1 MIETITWN
9 LGSAENYNTNENGTA
24 NHWYDYERN
33 TLVFAGND
41 ATWSGKIGLISP
53 SDYAYATSGGNTFTQ
68 NTCINTALTSLSE
81 AADCSANNWLF
92 LANKAQWFMNPA
104 MTNQENYFALNTSGN
119 LEELKSDGTV
129 ADRPAIYLKPG
140 ITVKGGNGSAGN
152 PYIIN

>member
-1 MIETITWN
+1 MPKQP
-9 LGSAENYNTNENGTA
+9 
-24 NHWYDYERN
+24 YDY
-33 TLVFAGND
+33 LA
-41 ATWSGKIGLISP
+41 
-53 SDYAYATSGGNTFTQ
+53 TQ

>member
-1 MIETITWN
+1 
-9 LGSAENYNTNENGTA
+9 
-24 NHWYDYERN
+24 
-33 TLVFAGND
+33 
-41 ATWSGKIGLISP
+41 
-53 SDYAYATSGGNTFTQ
+53 
-68 NTCINTALTSLSE
+68 
-81 AADCSANNWLF
+81 
-92 LANKAQWFMNPA
+92 MNPA